1 MTAGKRPATDFSDA
15 IRKSGIE
22 EISQE
27 ERLMNISVLNFT
39 AYKIDVDPASRTTIG
54 VSAFDADGASVLEN
68 FDIEQIVNHFG
79 AEELLDEIGEQVVRR
94 HFNIEG

>member
-1 MTAGKRPATDFSDA
+1 M
-15 IRKSGIE
+15 
-22 EISQE
+22 
-27 ERLMNISVLNFT
+27 
-39 AYKIDVDPASRTTIG
+39 
-54 VSAFDADGASVLEN
+54 LEN